1 MSNTEVVVAS
11 NKETNFNW
19 SHDTWDVVD
28 SFFKEPN
35 ILVKHHLDSFDFFI
49 TKQIED
55 ILREYNENLK
65 SVISS
70 DWDKE
75 RHQYRYNYHIKFD
88 KISISRPSIREVNG
102 SFKPLLPNEAR
113 LRDLVYSATI
123 KVNVSHFMIENTPD
137 GRQERLDFS
146 PIVGHELTK
155 LPMLV
160 QSRFCNLHGLPPNV
174 RSELGECMYDEG
186 GYFIVNGNERV
197 LILQERKSENMV
209 HVFKLGKGNHKYSH
223 KAEIRC
229 FHEDRPFVE
238 TSTEVKY
245 TARDTSQGRLL
256 FVKIQE
262 IKQDLPLGVVFRALG
277 FVSDREIMTAILH
290 DLDGPNAEVYLE
302 LIKPSLDDASIIT
315 TVQGAYEFMSRYIPS
330 SAKYGSDTELK
341 WTAIQDLLRDD
352 FLPHMGKNIHNKGFF
367 LGYMVRRLLDAI
379 ITEQYDDRDSFMNKR
394 VSSTGQLIA
403 SLFRGNFRK
412 MMRDVEN
419 ESKVQLQKHQFED
432 LGSATGLARKFKSTT
447 IFSGLRGALKTGNWN
462 VKNMSSMGGNAPVGI
477 SQILSRLSFA
487 GYLSYLRRLQAPIDR
502 TMKSIPPRQLN
513 GSTWGLICPTE
524 TPEGANVGLVKHF
537 SLLATLTLHS
547 RGDVVLET
555 LKGLQVIPLE
565 EVSSREMSIYTK
577 VFVNG
582 AWIGVHPA
590 PKVLR
595 DELVNMRRMGAIHFH
610 TSIHWDITKRI
621 IFIFTDA
628 GRAVRP
634 VFIVKNNQYCITPE
648 CIYQLRDGK
657 LRWEDLLTANNPT
670 GSAVVEY
677 LDAMESDGAMIAMTN
692 EDLTKNKRD
701 NKTFV
706 NYTHAE
712 IQPSTIVGVIA
723 ATIPFSDSNPG
734 PRNLIAT
741 AQVKQAVGVYAT
753 SFQRRMDSMA
763 FTLYYPQRPLIMPR
777 TAWYL
782 NYGKMPYGINSTVA
796 FLCYTGFNQ
805 EDAIIMNKGAVDR
818 GLYVSSFYRTYIAKE
833 QKNQQALEDE
843 KFCKPYR
850 LHANGSLRT
859 INMNGHSYDKLEE
872 DGFVKVGTRVEEGD
886 AIIGKVVPLKTTG
899 DDDIKYRDAST
910 FVRNY
915 ENGTVD
921 MVFVSSND
929 EGHKFGKVRVRSE
942 RVPHIGNKYTS
953 RHMQKGTCGMIYN
966 QEEMPFNREGI
977 SPDLIVNPHGYP
989 TRMTIAQLIECLMGK
1004 ASALFGTTLDAT
1016 PFQNYSIEEVGDILQ
1031 KNFGWQYM
1039 GNEVLY
1045 NGKNGEQMESMV
1057 FMGPTYYLALKH
1069 MVQDKIHSRSNGPSV
1084 LLTRQPTEGRSRDG
1098 GLRVGEMER
1107 DVILSHGIMGFL
1119 KERLFDCSDK
1129 YFVHICKQTG
1139 MIAAVNPE
1147 EGVFKSLYSDENTTD
1162 FVKVQIPYA
1171 SKLFVQE
1178 LMGFGLA
1185 PRLMV

>member
-1 MSNTEVVVAS
+1 MTTVVKAEQ
-11 NKETNFNW
+11 KGFRWERE
-19 SHDTWDVVD
+19 TWDVID
-28 SFFKEPN
+28 AFFKEPN
-35 ILVKHHLDSFDFFI
+35 ILVKHHLDSFDYFI
-49 TKQIED
+49 TRQLED
-55 ILREYNENLK
+55 ILREYNENPK
-65 SVISS
+65 SVIAS

-75 RHQYRYNYHIKFD
+75 RHLYRYNYHIKFD

-102 SFKPLLPNEAR
+102 AFKPLLPNEAR

-137 GRQERLDFS
+137 GRQERLDFA
-146 PIVGHELTK
+146 PIIGHELTK

-160 QSRFCNLHGLPPNV
+160 QSRFCNLSNLPPNV
-174 RSELGECMYDEG
+174 RSELGECLYDDG
-186 GYFIVNGNERV
+186 GYFVVNGNERV

-223 KAEIRC
+223 KAEIRSY
-229 FHEDRPFVE
+229 HEDKPFVE

-256 FVKIQE
+256 YVKIQE
-262 IKQDLPLGVVFRALG
+262 IKQDLPLGIVFRALG
-277 FVSDREIMTAILH
+277 FVSDREIMEAILF
-290 DLDGPNAEVYLE
+290 DLEGSQTEQYLE
-302 LIKPSLDDASIIT
+302 LLKPTLDESSVVNTI
-315 TVQGAYEFMSRYIPS
+315 QMAYEFMGRFIPS
-330 SAKYGSDTELK
+330 SAKFGSDTALR

-352 FLPHMGKNIHNKGFF
+352 FLPHMGKNLRNKGLF
-367 LGYMVRRLLDAI
+367 LGYMVKRLLDAVL
-379 ITEQYDDRDSFMNKR
+379 TEQYDDRDSFVNKR
-394 VSSTGQLIA
+394 VSSTGALIA

-419 ESKVQLQKHQFED
+419 ESKTQLQKHQLED
-432 LGSATGLARKFKSTT
+432 LGSSTGLARKFKSTT

-477 SQILSRLSFA
+477 SQILSRLSFS

-502 TMKSIPPRQLN
+502 TMKSVPPRRLN
-513 GSTWGLICPTE
+513 GSTWGIICPVE

-537 SLLATLTLHS
+537 ALLATMTLPS
-547 RGDVVLET
+547 RSEVITAGLPGLGVISLEDVLPRE
-555 LKGLQVIPLE
+555 LGL
-565 EVSSREMSIYTK
+565 YTK

-582 AWIGVHPA
+582 AWLGVHPI
-590 PKVLR
+590 PKKLR
-595 DELVNMRRMGAIHFH
+595 DELLQMRRNGALHYH
-610 TSIHWDITKRI
+610 TTIHWNIEKKT

-628 GRAVRP
+628 GRVVRP
-634 VFIVKNNQYCITPE
+634 LYIVENNKYKITEE
-648 CIYQLRDGK
+648 CIAGLREGK
-657 LRWEDLLTANNPT
+657 MRWEDLLNANNPV
-670 GSAVVEY
+670 GSAVIEY
-677 LDAMESDGAMIAMTN
+677 LDPMESDGAMIAMNN
-692 EDLTKNKRD
+692 EDLENNKRE
-701 NKTFV
+701 NQTFK

-712 IQPSTIVGVIA
+712 IQPTSIVGVVA
-723 ATIPFSDSNPG
+723 ASIPYADCNQG
-734 PRNLIAT
+734 PRLSLET
-741 AQVKQAVGVYAT
+741 AQAKQAVGIYAT
-753 SFQRRMDSMA
+753 SFQRRLDSMA
-763 FTLYYPQRPLIMPR
+763 FVLYYPQRPLIMPR

-782 NYGKMPYGINSTVA
+782 NYGNLPSGMNATVA
-796 FLCYTGFNQ
+796 ILSYTGFNQ
-805 EDAIIMNKGAVDR
+805 EDAIIINKGSIDR
-818 GLYVSSFYRTYIAKE
+818 GMYVSSFYRTYIAKE

-850 LHANGSLRT
+850 LHPNGSLRT

-872 DGFVKVGTRVEEGD
+872 DGFIKVGTKVEEGD

-929 EGHKFGKVRVRSE
+929 EGHKFGKVRVRTE
-942 RVPHIGNKYTS
+942 RIPQIGNKFTS
-953 RHMQKGTCGMIYN
+953 RHAQKGTCGMIYH
-966 QEEMPFNREGI
+966 QEEMPFNRDGI
-977 SPDLIVNPHGYP
+977 SPDLIVNPHAYP
-989 TRMTIAQLIECLMGK
+989 SRMTIGQLIECLMGK
-1004 ASALFGTTLDAT
+1004 AAACLGARMDGT
-1016 PFQNYSIEEVGDILQ
+1016 PFQNYSVDEIGNILQ
-1031 KNFGWQYM
+1031 SVCGWEKM

-1045 NGKNGEQMESMV
+1045 HGKTGEMIDAMV
-1057 FMGPTYYLALKH
+1057 FMGPTYYLSLKH
-1069 MVQDKIHSRSNGPSV
+1069 MVQDKLHSRANGPSV

-1107 DVILSHGIMGFL
+1107 DVILSHGIMQFL

-1139 MIAAVNPE
+1139 MIAAVNPDA
-1147 EGVFKSLYSDENTTD
+1147 GVYKSLYAKDNTTD

-1171 SKLFVQE
+1171 SKLFLQE